1 MTLMW
6 QPTFAR
12 VADTLRTEFTEAA
25 ERTYARHLPD
35 YAALHR
41 WSIDE
46 REQLRNRPELSQ

>member
-6 QPTFAR
+6 QPTPAH
-12 VADTLRTEFTEAA
+12 VADTLFTRFTAAA